1 LLKVRVKEGKMDS
14 TSGIRRH
21 GVLLAVAT
29 IASVLGLAACGGSD
43 DSAAP
48 APETEVTETEVAP
61 ADTGAAAETSAA
73 GLPEVCQGQ
82 SGEGLKVGFANIS
95 EEFPFTVQVREG
107 LEKVAAE
114 CGLELIVADN
124 DLDQQKV
131 QANLRNFVTQEVD
144 GVIQFPVDE
153 ASGPAT
159 CDLIEGIPVITIDIR
174 MDPCAIFMGADNAA
188 AGRLAGEALGNWAQ
202 ENWDCEIDAFFR
214 LESPSVGE
222 VNTIR
227 LDGQQEGFEGVC
239 GPIASDKV
247 KVIAGESIIE
257 DVRRL
262 TTDQLTALP
271 NAERIAVVSIDD
283 DSSLGATAAFE
294 AAGRLDQAAI
304 VGQGADVSSRDVIR
318 DGTWVGSTAYF
329 PERYADF
336 LVPNIIRLIN
346 GQEVP
351 DPILV
356 EHVFIDQ
363 SNIDEYYPE

>member
-1 LLKVRVKEGKMDS
+1 MNSSSVRRFGLL
-14 TSGIRRH
+14 
-21 GVLLAVAT
+21 
-29 IASVLGLAACGGSD
+29 LGLGVAITLGVAACGGGD
-43 DSAAP
+43 DEAAPVPAATTEEAAP
-48 APETEVTETEVAP
+48 ATTAEATAEEP
-61 ADTGAAAETSAA
+61 ATTKAAAETS
-73 GLPEVCQGQ
+73 ETSDVCQGQ
-82 SGEGLKVGFANIS
+82 SGKDLKVGFANIS

-107 LEKVAAE
+107 IERVAAE

-131 QANLRNFVTQEVD
+131 QTNLRNFVTQDVD
-144 GVIQFPVDE
+144 GVIQFPIDE

-159 CDLIEGIPVITIDIR
+159 CDLIEGIPVITIDIK
-174 MDPCAIFMGADNAA
+174 MDPCAIFMGADNVA
-188 AGRLAGEALGNWAQ
+188 AGRLAGEALGTWAR

-214 LESPSVGE
+214 LESPSAGE

-227 LDGQQEGFEGVC
+227 VDGQQEGFESVC
-239 GPIASDKV
+239 GPIPDDKV

-271 NAERIAVVSIDD
+271 DATRIAVVAIDD

-329 PERYADF
+329 PERYGEF
-336 LVPNIIRLIN
+336 LIPNIIRLIN
-346 GQEVP
+346 GEDVP

>member
-1 LLKVRVKEGKMDS
+1 MDW
-14 TSGIRRH
+14 TRGIRVR
-21 GVLLAVAT
+21 GVLLAVMAT
-29 IASVLGLAACGGSD
+29 AAVLGLAACGGSD
-43 DSAAP
+43 EDAAP
-48 APETEVTETEVAP
+48 APAPAPAEPTDSATTSSETTP
-61 ADTGAAAETSAA
+61 ADTGEVTEPSAS
-73 GLPEVCQGQ
+73 GLPDVCQDQ

-107 LEKVAAE
+107 LENVAAE

-124 DLDQQKV
+124 DLDQQKM
-131 QANLRNFVTQEVD
+131 QANLRNFVTQQVD
-144 GVIQFPVDE
+144 GVIQFPIDE

-188 AGRLAGEALGNWAQ
+188 AGRLAGEALGEWAQ

-214 LESPSVGE
+214 LESPSAGE

-227 LDGQQEGFEGVC
+227 VDGQQEGFESVC
-239 GPIASDKV
+239 GPIEPDKI

-271 NAERIAVVSIDD
+271 SAERIAVVAIDD

-294 AAGRLDQAAI
+294 GAERLDQAAI
-304 VGQGADVSSRDVIR
+304 VGQGADASSRDVIR

-329 PERYADF
+329 PEHYADF
-336 LVPNIIRLIN
+336 LIPNIIRLIN
-346 GQEVP
+346 GEDVP

>member
-1 LLKVRVKEGKMDS
+1 MMDW

-29 IASVLGLAACGGSD
+29 LAAVLGLAACGGSD
-43 DSAAP
+43 ESASTAP
-48 APETEVTETEVAP
+48 AEAEVTETAAP
-61 ADTGAAAETSAA
+61 ASSEAAPAATGAAAETSAA

-107 LEKVAAE
+107 LENVAAE

-131 QANLRNFVTQEVD
+131 QANLRNFVTQQAD
-144 GVIQFPVDE
+144 GVIQFPIDE

-159 CDLIEGIPVITIDIR
+159 CDLIEGLPVITIDIR

-188 AGRLAGEALGNWAQ
+188 AGRLAGEALGTWAQ

-214 LESPSVGE
+214 LESPSAGE

-227 LDGQQEGFEGVC
+227 VDGQQEGFESVC
-239 GPIASDKV
+239 GPIEPDKI

-271 NAERIAVVSIDD
+271 NAERIAVVAIDD

-329 PERYADF
+329 PEHYADF
-336 LVPNIIRLIN
+336 LIPNIIRLIN
-346 GQEVP
+346 GEEVP

-363 SNIDEYYPE
+363 NNIDEYYPE

>member
-1 LLKVRVKEGKMDS
+1 MHS
-14 TSGIRRH
+14 TRIRH
-21 GVLLAVAT
+21 GKALLVAALAV
-29 IASVLGLAACGGSD
+29 IVLAAAACGGGD
-43 DSAAP
+43 EEPAAAP
-48 APETEVTETEVAP
+48 SATTA
-61 ADTGAAAETSAA
+61 ADTGAPAATTETPAETEATA
-73 GLPEVCQGQ
+73 LPEVCQGQ

-107 LEKVAAE
+107 LETVAAE

-131 QANLRNFVTQEVD
+131 QANLRNFVTQGVD

-153 ASGPAT
+153 ASGAAT
-159 CDLIEGIPVITIDIR
+159 CELIEGIPVITIDIK
-174 MDPCAIFMGADNAA
+174 MEPCAIFMGADNSE
-188 AGRLAGEALGNWAQ
+188 AGRLAGEALGTWAQ
-202 ENWDCEIDAFFR
+202 ENWNCEIDAFLR

-222 VNTIR
+222 VNTLR
-227 LDGQQEGFEGVC
+227 LDGQQEGFESVC
-239 GPIASDKV
+239 GPIAEDKI
-247 KVIAGESIIE
+247 KVVAGESIIE

-271 NAERIAVVSIDD
+271 HAERIAVVSIDD

-304 VGQGADVSSRDVIR
+304 VGQGADISSRDVIR

-329 PERYADF
+329 PESYANY
-336 LVPNIIRLIN
+336 LIPNIIRVIN
-346 GQEVP
+346 GEDVV

>member
-1 LLKVRVKEGKMDS
+1 MDW

-21 GVLLAVAT
+21 GVLLVVAT
-29 IASVLGLAACGGSD
+29 IAAVLGLAACGGSD
-43 DSAAP
+43 ESASTAP
-48 APETEVTETEVAP
+48 AETEAADSVPASSEAAP
-61 ADTGAAAETSAA
+61 ADTGAAESSAA
-73 GLPEVCQGQ
+73 GLPAVCQGQ
-82 SGEGLKVGFANIS
+82 SGQGLKVGFANIS

-144 GVIQFPVDE
+144 GVIQFPIDE

-188 AGRLAGEALGNWAQ
+188 AGRLAGEALGTWAQ
-202 ENWDCEIDAFFR
+202 ENWNCEIDAFFR
-214 LESPSVGE
+214 LESPSAGE

-227 LDGQQEGFEGVC
+227 VDGQQEGFENVC
-239 GPIASDKV
+239 GPIASDKI

-271 NAERIAVVSIDD
+271 SAERIAVVAIDD

-304 VGQGADVSSRDVIR
+304 VGQGADVSSREVIR

-329 PERYADF
+329 PEHYADF
-336 LVPNIIRLIN
+336 LIPNIIRLIN
-346 GQEVP
+346 GEEVP

-363 SNIDEYYPE
+363 NNIDQYYPE